1 MSSPLTTTKGA
12 ITQVELR
19 SRFFRTHLTVR
30 GGILK
35 RYLKETFYLSL
46 PFPCS
51 PEAHGVTEPY
61 KLRNARV
68 RQFGVAVRFFFRC
81 HRLFPHSYNFIDSG
95 GDCVFQCFTGVM
107 DNLCTECLFHANW
120 ESGTLRQHYSLR
132 RTKGQDPAIRLA

>member
-12 ITQVELR
+12 ITQVALL

-35 RYLKETFYLSL
+35 RYLKETFYLSF

-51 PEAHGVTEPY
+51 PEAPGVTEPY

-68 RQFGVAVRFFFRC
+68 RQFGDAVRFF
-81 HRLFPHSYNFIDSG
+81 SAVN
-95 GDCVFQCFTGVM
+95 
-107 DNLCTECLFHANW
+107 A
-120 ESGTLRQHYSLR
+120 YSLIPIISL
-132 RTKGQDPAIRLA
+132 TVAGIVFSSASQG